1 MGARRLHGS
10 EGTPA
15 FQLIFYLSEPICSK
29 TVHRTFPFNPKLN
42 IVAQN
47 GDIYKL
53 VSVVILPNDH
63 LLAATYTQAF

>member
-15 FQLIFYLSEPICSK
+15 FHLIFYLFEPICSK
-29 TVHRTFPFNPKLN
+29 TVHKSFPFNPKLN

-47 GDIYKL
+47 GD
-53 VSVVILPNDH
+53 VTNF
-63 LLAATYTQAF
+63 LAKRSLFGSNVYYTQAF